1 MPSSRTHIASNVAPI
16 TALAGH
22 SKMDGQAAGQA
33 PLCVDFTAT
42 TFGEARRTRPPSRDA
57 SRAHRG
63 RAIRAL
69 VPALRLTALPWV
81 AHRVCWVL
89 GRSGGLSEIR

>member
-33 PLCVDFTAT
+33 PLCVDFTAAV
-42 TFGEARRTRPPSRDA
+42 FGEAHRTRPPSRNP
-57 SRAHRG
+57 SRAR
-63 RAIRAL
+63 RARATWAL
-69 VPALRLTALPWV
+69 VPALCLYRLFVCEIGVGGRTARFVTL
-81 AHRVCWVL
+81 L
-89 GRSGGLSEIR
+89 Y

>member
-57 SRAHRG
+57 SIPFAAPRYG
-63 RAIRAL
+63 
-69 VPALRLTALPWV
+69 PSYRLSA
-81 AHRVCWVL
+81 
-89 GRSGGLSEIR
+89 

>member
-42 TFGEARRTRPPSRDA
+42 MEELNLGNSMRHMGVREATAVHTCVQGTICTDA
-57 SRAHRG
+57 DELH
-63 RAIRAL
+63 AL
-69 VPALRLTALPWV
+69 T
-81 AHRVCWVL
+81 
-89 GRSGGLSEIR
+89 